1 MIKDIQ
7 KEVEEIT
14 KWIKA
19 YVEETKAEGVVIGN
33 SGGKDSA
40 TVIALMERALGK
52 EKVITVAMPCNSIN
66 ADIEDA
72 KLVSDTFNVPLLKVD
87 LTRNLQYF
95 RKRNR

>member
-40 TVIALMERALGK
+40 TVIALMERALGLSL
-52 EKVITVAMPCNSIN
+52 IHI
-66 ADIEDA
+66 
-72 KLVSDTFNVPLLKVD
+72 
-87 LTRNLQYF
+87 
-95 RKRNR
+95 